1 MNPKK
6 RILFVDDEPL
16 VLQGLRRMLRQLQ
29 TEWEMAFV
37 ESGPAALE
45 LMAQRPFDVVVSD
58 MRMPGMNGAE
68 LLNEVKKRH
77 PGTIR
82 LILSGH
88 ADKELILKCVGATH
102 QYLAKPCDPA
112 ALKATLLRAAAL
124 EGSLASDRLKEL
136 VARMDR
142 LPSIPTVYSEIVEKL
157 QDPEATLDAVGE
169 VLSKDIGMTANILK
183 LVNSAF
189 FGLRRQV
196 THPGEAAAY
205 LGLETIKSLVLSLH
219 AFSQFEGVDLGGF
232 DLPALWQH
240 SLTVAAHARAIAAA
254 EQAEAKVRDESF
266 VTGLLHDAGKV
277 VLAAN
282 FAAQYAEV
290 LRMVRDRGLELLV
303 AEEEVFGAN
312 HADVGGYLLG
322 LWGLPAPVVEAI
334 ALHHNPARSLGKT
347 FSPLTA
353 VHVANALAC
362 CPAELSEGRGT
373 APVDTN
379 YLAELGL
386 VHRLPAWQAAAS
398 PSAAE
403 AA

>member
-1 MNPKK
+1 
-6 RILFVDDEPL
+6 
-16 VLQGLRRMLRQLQ
+16 
-29 TEWEMAFV
+29 
-37 ESGPAALE
+37 
-45 LMAQRPFDVVVSD
+45 
-58 MRMPGMNGAE
+58 
-68 LLNEVKKRH
+68 
-77 PGTIR
+77 
-82 LILSGH
+82 
-88 ADKELILKCVGATH
+88 
-102 QYLAKPCDPA
+102 
-112 ALKATLLRAAAL
+112 
-124 EGSLASDRLKEL
+124 
-136 VARMDR
+136 
-142 LPSIPTVYSEIVEKL
+142 
-157 QDPEATLDAVGE
+157 
-169 VLSKDIGMTANILK
+169 
-183 LVNSAF
+183 
-189 FGLRRQV
+189 
-196 THPGEAAAY
+196 
-205 LGLETIKSLVLSLH
+205 
-219 AFSQFEGVDLGGF
+219 
-232 DLPALWQH
+232 LWQH